1 VSFLRTN
8 DVAFAFTSAFAI
20 RDALRGSLSSFR
32 LLKWVWIALIGLLVE
47 MLTGDV
53 S

>member
-8 DVAFAFTSAFAI
+8 DVALAFPSAFAI
-20 RDALRGSLSSFR
+20 NDAFRGSLSSLI